1 MKISLWVCL
10 LGLAM
15 TLHGYDLRTK
25 ALTPIAFEKP
35 SSHAPFKLVDNGELQ
50 FVIVTDKNVEKNP
63 RTAKSIAPA
72 VAVIQEAFE
81 KCTGK
86 KPEILDVSE
95 AEKIKKY
102 PAKLIVGDNAVTRA
116 NGIQVLTLPKQGFAI
131 KSIPDGLIIAGYDSS
146 LIEDYNADVLD
157 KRGACLGTQYGA
169 YDFVERFLGVRY
181 FFPGEY
187 GTHWPKIR
195 DLTISPV
202 HYTDY
207 PRFDKRGTT
216 YYFWLSFST
225 PQMLRKWEANMGK
238 LKLKD
243 SSFAARWRIGHAN
256 PLAGSHCP
264 HPGILAQAYPDK
276 LKTIFYTTPSGRFCY
291 TAKQHTGNI
300 FNVLDLAFADLLME
314 VYKAFYRSGGQRDV
328 GVGDW
333 CSNSAVSF
341 GICDTYLRTVDVIG
355 HPTVRNL
362 NLITSADL
370 RRGDDAAMANVY
382 GRFYQYL
389 GRRLEKE
396 LPGKK
401 LYILAYYNSSFPSLD
416 PRWRLPDNVEVNL
429 CDFRL
434 PIQVYNKKAMEKTVR
449 LFREW
454 YEALG
459 NRPVQMVWLY
469 NPRLDRMARAVAG
482 EFVGE
487 VPKILGKYLGR
498 EGQMYFDLDGV
509 DDMWNHYYSMYAA
522 CRSQWNPDWD
532 VEAGIDEHWSL
543 FYGDEAGACLKEFH
557 KILKRNVIQYYST
570 HDSQPGLYP
579 PEELNR
585 METLLKQAEKALRP
599 GSVEMHRFKL
609 LAEPWPGIFESQ
621 RVRLSY
627 ERPVYL
633 VHRLLPNEQ
642 ITVNGKPSE
651 GVWERIASIPLFDPR
666 GSQSPLKFPVDVKLA
681 YDENGIYGLMRTS
694 GKPKCIQQQ
703 SLWNNDNFELFF
715 SPGVQRQTLY
725 QIAFD
730 AIGQQYSSFQRLLP
744 IPQPVDLEW
753 KPAGFKLEN
762 QVPESSWTVEF
773 FLPFAAL
780 GVDPSPPYSCWYFNV
795 VRNRRSE
802 PQEYSGSSLTLG
814 INNNLNQFGLLKF
827 AGKGD

>member
-1 MKISLWVCL
+1 MKTRFWISL
-10 LGLAM
+10 LAL
-15 TLHGYDLRTK
+15 TTSLHGYDLRTK
-25 ALTPIAFEKP
+25 ALTPVTFEKTP
-35 SSHAPFKLVDNGELQ
+35 SHAPFKLVDNGELK
-50 FVIVTDKNVEKNP
+50 FAIVTDKNIETNP

-72 VAVIQEAFE
+72 AVVIQEAFE
-81 KCTGK
+81 RCTGK
-86 KPEILDVSE
+86 KPEILDITEV
-95 AEKIKKY
+95 EKIKKY
-102 PAKLIVGDNAVTRA
+102 PVKLIVGDNAVTRA

-131 KSIPDGLIIAGYDSS
+131 KSIPDGLIVAGYDSS
-146 LIEDYNADVLD
+146 LIKDYNADVLD
-157 KRGACLGTQYGA
+157 KCGACLGTQYGA

-187 GTHWPKIR
+187 GTFWPKIK

-225 PQMLRKWEANMGK
+225 PQLLRKWEANMGK

-243 SSFAARWRIGHAN
+243 SSFAARWRIGNAN

-264 HPGILAQAYPDK
+264 HPGLLTQAYPDK
-276 LKTIFYTTPSGRFCY
+276 LKTIFYTTPSGRFCH
-291 TAKQHTGNI
+291 TDKQHTGNI
-300 FNVLDLAFADLLME
+300 YNVTDLAFADLLLDA
-314 VYKAFYRSGGQRDV
+314 YKNFYQSKGRKDA

-333 CSNSAVSF
+333 CSNFAVSF
-341 GICDTYLRTVDVIG
+341 GICDTYLRTVDVID
-355 HPTVRNL
+355 HPVVKKL
-362 NLITSADL
+362 NLITPADL
-370 RRGDDAAMANVY
+370 SRGDDAVMANVY
-382 GRFYQYL
+382 GRFYQYIA
-389 GRRLEKE
+389 RRLQQE

-401 LYILAYYNSSFPSLD
+401 FYILAYYNSRFPSLD
-416 PRWRLPDNVEVNL
+416 PQWRLPDNVEVNL
-429 CDFRL
+429 CDFHL
-434 PIQVYNKKAMEKTVR
+434 PIQVYNKKAMGETVQ

-487 VPKILGKYLGR
+487 IPKVLGKYLGR

-509 DDMWNHYYSMYAA
+509 EDMWNHYYSMYAA

-532 VEAGIDEHWSL
+532 VEAGIDEHWNL
-543 FYGDEAGACLKEFH
+543 FYGPEAGTCLKEFH
-557 KILKRNVIQYYST
+557 KILKRNVIQYYSF
-570 HDSQPGLYP
+570 HDSQPGVYSP
-579 PEELNR
+579 KELDR
-585 METLLKQAEKALRP
+585 MEALLKQAEKALRP

-609 LAEPWPGIFESQ
+609 LAEPWPKIFESQ

-627 ERPVYL
+627 ERPVYQ
-633 VHRLLPNEQ
+633 VHQLLPDEK
-642 ITVNGKPSE
+642 IAVDGKLSDA
-651 GVWERIASIPLFDPR
+651 VWEKISPIPLFDPR
-666 GSQSPLKFPVDVKLA
+666 GAQGPLKFPVKIKLA
-681 YDENGIYGLMRTS
+681 FDKSGIYGLMQTS
-694 GKPKCIQQQ
+694 YKPTCIPQQ
-703 SLWNNDNFELFF
+703 SLWNNGNFELFF
-715 SPGVQRQTLY
+715 SPGVRRQTLY

-730 AIGQQYSSFQRLLP
+730 ALGQRYSSFQRLLP

-753 KPAGFKLEN
+753 TPDGFKLEN
-762 QVPESSWTVEF
+762 RALSSSWTAEF

-780 GVDPSPPYSCWYFNV
+780 GAEPPPPYSYWYFNV
-795 VRNRRSE
+795 VCNKRSE
-802 PQEYSGSSLTLG
+802 PREYSGSSLTLG
-814 INNNLNQFGLLKF
+814 INNNLNQFGLIKF